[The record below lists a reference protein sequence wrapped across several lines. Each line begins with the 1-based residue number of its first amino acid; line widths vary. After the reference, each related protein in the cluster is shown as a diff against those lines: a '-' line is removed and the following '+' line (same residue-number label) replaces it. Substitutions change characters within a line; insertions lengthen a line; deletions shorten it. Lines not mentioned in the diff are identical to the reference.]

1 MKIFESFLKKNELD
15 LTIKEYLDK
24 INDLVKMEGR
34 FFKCYLPLHQGTY
47 VYGNITLDEKTGIL
61 HGESYFIRKL
71 DSQTTI
77 KYKPLWKKVED
88 IKPFNF
94 EEITEKCFKAIS
106 AHCKAVFEV
115 ASKVNEIVSKEK
127 YNLFTNNNEKI
138 SVDINF
144 NWKTSFN
151 SNDYSEN
158 TKISDVFK
166 EINKKETQKLLN
178 IEENYL
184 NKWFVNTEGVHRFEE
199 ITINH
204 DAEIT
209 SLLTGLKYF
218 SLRDNAVLGREILS
232 NVIFMDEDDG
242 YNLDELKSKA
252 NEIFHKIFLALAGSD
267 LEFKINEYRNK
278 KTEEHE
284 L

>member
-166 EINKKETQKLLN
+166 EINKKETQKLVRTASKAIACN
-178 IEENYL
+178 AGRGHEEQ
-184 NKWFVNTEGVHRFEE
+184 KTQETTANTASFSGVDRF
-199 ITINH
+199 
-204 DAEIT
+204 A
-209 SLLTGLKYF
+209 
-218 SLRDNAVLGREILS
+218 
-232 NVIFMDEDDG
+232 
-242 YNLDELKSKA
+242 NLDPAQKNIIAFDSSKA
-252 NEIFHKIFLALAGSD
+252 FDEAKRQGAIGIPCFVLEDGTVTLSPEDAGLQPRPAVTSCRID
-267 LEFKINEYRNK
+267 G
-278 KTEEHE
+278 TGC
-284 L
+284 